1 MTVLIAAI
9 LIIVGLALL
18 VPTLVLLVEVI
29 AGVIGPRRHVS
40 SNVLK
45 TPRACVLIPA
55 HNEEIGLEKTLLSLL
70 PQISDDDM
78 ILVVADNCNDG
89 TADVARKM
97 GVSVVERQNLD
108 QRGKGYAL
116 AYGLDAIRDVPPD
129 VVIMIDADCTA
140 LPGSILALKQHTI
153 QVQRPVQALNLMRAP
168 AGHEQRFAVAE
179 FAWRIKN
186 LLRPLGLSRF
196 GMPCQLM
203 GTGMAFPWE
212 LARDTRFASGNIVE
226 DLELGIRMAR
236 RRVAPEFFT
245 GATVLSEFPV
255 SKDGEISQRRRWE
268 GGSFAMLMRHGG
280 GTVVNGLMSANVGLM
295 ALGLDMLVPPL
306 VLHAFAIVAYV
317 IVSAFCALV
326 FGSSGLTLAI
336 LLPVLFAVA
345 IGLSWWSQGRDL
357 LPVRMWARLFP
368 YLLSKL
374 NIHRKQP
381 NGTDWVRADRNKD

>member
-1 MTVLIAAI
+1 MTVLISVI

-29 AGVIGPRRHVS
+29 AGVIGPGRRVS
-40 SNVLK
+40 SNLLEK
-45 TPRACVLIPA
+45 PRACVLIPA
-55 HNEEIGLEKTLLSLL
+55 HNEETGLEKTLLSLL
-70 PQISDDDM
+70 PQISGDDM

-89 TADVARKM
+89 TAGVARKM
-97 GVSVVERQNLD
+97 GVKVVERQNLD

-116 AYGLDAIRDVPPD
+116 AYGLDAIRDEPPD

-140 LPGSILALKQHTI
+140 LPGSILALKQHT
-153 QVQRPVQALNLMRAP
+153 VHAKRPVQALNLMRAP

-186 LLRPLGLSRF
+186 LIRPLGLSRF

-236 RRVAPEFFT
+236 RRVAPVFFT

-268 GGSFAMLMRHGG
+268 GGSFAMLLRHGG

-306 VLHAFAIVAYV
+306 VLHAFAIVAYA

-326 FGSSGLTLAI
+326 FGSSGVTLAI

-357 LPVRMWARLFP
+357 LPARMWARLFP

-381 NGTDWVRADRNKD
+381 NGADWVRADRNKD